1 MNRAALAVILVAML
15 ASAALAGPEDHIV
28 VPPPDTVHT
37 YSHEGYNV
45 HIYVNPNS
53 TATDDNRTV
62 LLLGTASGPGEVL
75 ADTDLVNPK
84 TRQPYDVI
92 IGLGSDSKLGEFAR
106 VICADHFDA
115 DVNTKALREAIQ
127 DQFGGSLHA
136 ALLDTHSNGNT
147 LGVTAMLA
155 SGDDAPFTGVHEMH
169 AMGPDIGYGGHYFN
183 ADNLAKIHGAGVEI
197 YVYVNRGDFVPT
209 LGYASQQLVQAVRDN
224 LVDPESAF
232 RNAAK
237 RAVEAFTGQQQIAQ
251 EGQKFPDV
259 VHYQEFDSIG
269 PNFVRKDGELHVAN
283 HEVRSYL
290 SLRQGLTPDLA
301 SAPEMDPDLLLDE
314 QWMENAIKDG
324 RDDVLAKGLEN
335 LASKLSLAQL
345 HSDRQHAIANL
356 IQTLQLEQTKA
367 VEARSRRQMEIDAA
381 RARATQWQGM
391 ELALAQRQ
399 SRENDWSNAGSP
411 PQPPPPPDVASGPDT
426 DNEPSSSVNN
436 GNGNGNTGNTNG
448 GGNNFGWGGS
458 STYTQL
464 QTGNIGW

>member
-1 MNRAALAVILVAML
+1 MKRAALAVILVAML

-45 HIYVNPNS
+45 HVYVNPNS

-62 LLLGTASGPGEVL
+62 LLLGTGSGPGEVL
-75 ADTDLVNPK
+75 ADADLVNLK
-84 TRQPYDVI
+84 TRKPYDVI
-92 IGLGSDSKLGEFAR
+92 IGLASDSKLGEFAR

-115 DVNTKALREAIQ
+115 DVNAKALREAIQ
-127 DQFGGSLHA
+127 DQFGGPLRA
-136 ALLDTHSNGNT
+136 ALLETHSNGNT

-183 ADNLAKIHGAGVEI
+183 ADNLAKIHDAGVEI

-269 PNFVRKDGELHVAN
+269 PNFVLKDGELHVPN

-301 SAPEMDPDLLLDE
+301 SAPEMDPDLLLDQ
-314 QWMENAIKDG
+314 QWMENALKDG

-345 HSDRQHAIANL
+345 HSERRRAIATL
-356 IQTLQLEQTKA
+356 INTLQLEQTKA
-367 VEARSRRQMEIDAA
+367 VEARDRRHSEIEAA
-381 RARATQWQGM
+381 KTRAQQWQSM
-391 ELALAQRQ
+391 ESALAERQ
-399 SRENDWSNAGSP
+399 TRENDWSNAGSP
-411 PQPPPPPDVASGPDT
+411 PQPPPVVASAPDN
-426 DNEPSSSVNN
+426 DNEPASNVNS
-436 GNGNGNTGNTNG
+436 GNGNSNG
-448 GGNNFGWGGS
+448 GGNNFHWGGS
-458 STYTQL
+458 STYNQL
-464 QTGNIGW
+464 RTGNIGW

>member
-1 MNRAALAVILVAML
+1 MKRAIFAPILTIML
-15 ASAALAGPEDHIV
+15 ASAAIAGPEDRIV

-53 TATDDNRTV
+53 AATDDDRAV

-84 TRQPYDVI
+84 TGKPYDVI
-92 IGLGSDSKLGEFAR
+92 IGVGSDSKLGEFAR
-106 VICADHFDA
+106 VVCADHFDA

-136 ALLDTHSNGNT
+136 ASLDTHSNGNT
-147 LGVTAMLA
+147 LGVTAMLTT
-155 SGDDAPFTGVHEMH
+155 GDDAPFTGVHEMH

-183 ADNLAKIHGAGVEI
+183 ADNLAKIHGVGVEI

-209 LGYASQQLVQAVRDN
+209 LGYSSQQLVQAIRDN

-237 RAVEAFTGQQQIAQ
+237 RAVEAFTGQQQISQ
-251 EGQKFPDV
+251 EAQKFPDI

-269 PNFVRKDGELHVAN
+269 PDFVRKDGEIHVAN

-290 SLRQGLTPDLA
+290 FLRQGLTPDLA
-301 SAPEMDPDLLLDE
+301 TAPEMDPDLLLDE

-324 RDDVLAKGLEN
+324 RDDILAKGLEN
-335 LASKLSLAQL
+335 LASKLSLAEL
-345 HSDRQHAIANL
+345 HSQRQHAIANL
-356 IQTLQLEQTKA
+356 INTLQLQQASA
-367 VEARSRRQMEIDAA
+367 VKLRARRQMEIEAA
-381 RARATQWQGM
+381 KARSQQWQEM
-391 ELALAQRQ
+391 ESVLAQRQ
-399 SRENDWSNAGSP
+399 SRENDWSSAGSA
-411 PQPPPPPDVASGPDT
+411 PQPPPQPEVASASD
-426 DNEPSSSVNN
+426 DSDEPSSDVSSDNN
-436 GNGNGNTGNTNG
+436 DRDTGNTNG
-448 GGNNFGWGGS
+448 GGNRGGWNGS
-458 STYTQL
+458 STYDQL
-464 QTGNIGW
+464 RTGNIGW